1 MARLKKE
8 KILAHA
14 EMLLNQDRLKEH
26 GNFNDNHWRASILW
40 STILG
45 VKISPREVAL
55 CLALMKI
62 SRSVANKDNMDN
74 YIDAVAYIAGAGE
87 LSND

>member
-1 MARLKKE
+1 MKKE